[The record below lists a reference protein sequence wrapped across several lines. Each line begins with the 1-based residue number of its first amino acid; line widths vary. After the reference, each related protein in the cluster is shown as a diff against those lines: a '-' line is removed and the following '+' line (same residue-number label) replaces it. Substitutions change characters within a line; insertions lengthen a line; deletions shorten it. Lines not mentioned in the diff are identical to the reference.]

1 MSEFK
6 RTRGSD
12 GVRKRAKREVL
23 MEKKKRVMKNVKRK
37 GR

>member
-23 MEKKKRVMKNVKRK
+23 MEKKKKKRVMKNVKR
-37 GR
+37 